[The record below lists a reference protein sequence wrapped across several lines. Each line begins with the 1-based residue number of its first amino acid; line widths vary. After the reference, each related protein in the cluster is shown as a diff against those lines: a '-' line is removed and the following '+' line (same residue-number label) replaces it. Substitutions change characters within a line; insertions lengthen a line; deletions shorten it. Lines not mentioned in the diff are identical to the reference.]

1 MTAIPATAHTLPGR
15 YFPRL
20 EMVQILAA
28 AQGSSLWP
36 QAPSIERHAA
46 MSRAYMTQTT
56 AALSTSHPA
65 WGRQSSGWARSWSQF
80 RTRDRQANTTMA
92 SPTIHC
98 PARNQR
104 LPTQRLVIPALAQLG
119 HVVRSQPGSP
129 GFADQTAH
137 RHPVRIVEQLKHR
150 GADRF
155 ARRKDETSGAARG
168 HDVQDT
174 TTVPACDH
182 RNTRHQRLRRRQ
194 SEAFSLG
201 RKDHDIR
208 AGEMERDVGRGHG
221 PGEV

>member
-46 MSRAYMTQTT
+46 ISRAYMTQTT

-80 RTRDRQANTTMA
+80 RTSDRQANTTMA

-119 HVVRSQPGSP
+119 HVVRRQPGSP

-137 RHPVRIVEQLKHR
+137 GHPVRIIEQLQHR
-150 GADRF
+150 VADRL
-155 ARRKDETSGAARG
+155 ARWKNQAPSAGRG
-168 HDVQDT
+168 HDVQAPAAA
-174 TTVPACDH
+174 PACD
-182 RNTRHQRLRRRQ
+182 
-194 SEAFSLG
+194 
-201 RKDHDIR
+201 
-208 AGEMERDVGRGHG
+208 
-221 PGEV
+221 

>member
-46 MSRAYMTQTT
+46 ISRAYMTQTS

-80 RTRDRQANTTMA
+80 RTSDRQANTTMA
-92 SPTIHC
+92 RPTIHC

-119 HVVRSQPGSP
+119 HVVRPQPGSP
-129 GFADQTAH
+129 GCAEHAPH
-137 RHPVRIVEQLKHR
+137 GHPVRTIEQHGHR
-150 GADRF
+150 VADDLPLWIAQASR
-155 ARRKDETSGAARG
+155 AQAG
-168 HDVQDT
+168 HGVQDRAA
-174 TTVPACDH
+174 VPA
-182 RNTRHQRLRRRQ
+182 
-194 SEAFSLG
+194 
-201 RKDHDIR
+201 
-208 AGEMERDVGRGHG
+208 
-221 PGEV
+221 